1 MPISFNPQVNFSQK
15 TSFRDASA
23 QPAENPS
30 QQAVVPNTVAPKP
43 KKTFKGFLANVSYF
57 WVNMAEATKGVLSG
71 LVAAGIT
78 GTVIAGID
86 TVVSGIN
93 KKSFFNGLRH
103 PKTVMGVFGK
113 VIAPVAAVGVFAG
126 NLIAARL
133 RANQRTAKVD
143 HALYEGH
150 RDK

>member
-15 TSFRDASA
+15 TSFKEAPASTATKPA
-23 QPAENPS
+23 QQPVSEN
-30 QQAVVPNTVAPKP
+30 VVAQKP
-43 KKTFKGFLANVSYF
+43 KKTFKGFLANIAYF

-71 LVAAGIT
+71 LIAAGIT
-78 GTVIAGID
+78 GTAIAGVD
-86 TVVSGIN
+86 TIVSGIN
-93 KKSFFNGLRH
+93 KKAFFKGIRH

-113 VIAPVAAVGVFAG
+113 VIAPVVAVGVFAG